1 MATFN
6 PFNGSAQPVFN
17 TDVHNG
23 TQTGAITSAALVQVD
38 GPNLDFFGL
47 VVENVS
53 NAAQD
58 LRSELGVYADNSFD
72 PGIVVQILQAIQ
84 TKGVVA
90 KYQVE
95 GTSAGAMSIAVY
107 PQEVWTATT
116 LQAAIRA
123 LGASGTV
130 TVTESDGTTRTVDIS
145 GSDVTDTGFK
155 LATS

>member
-23 TQTGAITSAALVQVD
+23 TQTGAITAAALVQVD

-47 VVENVS
+47 VVENTS

-58 LRSELGVYADNSFD
+58 LRSELGLYADNSFD
-72 PGIVVQILQAIQ
+72 PGIVVQILQEIQ

-107 PQEVWTATT
+107 PQEVWTAAT